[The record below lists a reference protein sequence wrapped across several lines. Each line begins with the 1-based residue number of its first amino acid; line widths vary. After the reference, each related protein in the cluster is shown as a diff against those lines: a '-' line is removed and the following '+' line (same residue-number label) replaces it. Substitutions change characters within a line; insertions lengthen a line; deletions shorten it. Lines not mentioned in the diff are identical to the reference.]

1 MEHARA
7 AIGERV
13 AGLGPVVN
21 GWSSASAF
29 GDRDFFGGDHML
41 RAAGAMAGW
50 GGNDRI
56 EADYPSG
63 RVDADGEPLSGDRRY
78 RLRLDEAPPAK
89 AFWSITMYDTSY
101 DGVAGYLVDNPIDRY
116 LHQLHDQ
123 WPGARR
129 RWIAE
134 SIHVHREEPD
144 TRRAGHLAARAER
157 ADVPRAPDPLARG
170 GGAGRFLDAAA
181 HRASRRDGSGG
192 APGPLAVPG

>member
-1 MEHARA
+1 M
-7 AIGERV
+7 
-13 AGLGPVVN
+13 VN

-116 LHQLHDQ
+116 LINSTTSGLVHGDDGSL
-123 WPGARR
+123 
-129 RWIAE
+129 
-134 SIHVHREEPD
+134 SIHVQREEPD
-144 TRRAGHLAARAER
+144 TAEGRANWL
-157 ADVPRAPDPLARG
+157 PAPSGPMYLVLRIYWPE
-170 GGAGRFLDAAA
+170 AAA
-181 HRASRRDGSGG
+181 LDGSWTPPPIERT
-192 APGPLAVPG
+192 A